1 GDARRTAGPPRSAVP
16 ARAAGADLRVVPG
29 PGPRPRPR
37 HHRSRQPRHDP
48 GAAGLL
54 DPPPGTA
61 RGPASRPRA
70 SEEPTAPAV
79 LRDDEGWEGGTDG
92 SSLLIRAL
100 GSVAVMS
107 TDHTPHPSLTLQN
120 GVHIPA
126 LGLGVF
132 QTAPEETA
140 AAVSDA
146 LRLGYRLIATS
157 ASYGNEREV
166 GPALRASDVDR
177 SAVFLETKLWIMD
190 YGY

>member
-1 GDARRTAGPPRSAVP
+1 A
-16 ARAAGADLRVVPG
+16 
-29 PGPRPRPR
+29 PGPRARPRQPRPR
-37 HHRSRQPRHDP
+37 RPRHAP

-61 RGPASRPRA
+61 RCPASRPRA

-107 TDHTPHPSLTLQN
+107 TDHSPHPSLTLQN
-120 GVHIPA
+120 GVQMPA

-132 QTAPEETA
+132 QTAPEETV
-140 AAVSDA
+140 AAVSEA
-146 LRLGYRLIATS
+146 LRLGYRLIDTA

-166 GPALRASDVDR
+166 GQALRASDVDR
-177 SAVFLETKLWIMD
+177 SEVFLETKLWITD